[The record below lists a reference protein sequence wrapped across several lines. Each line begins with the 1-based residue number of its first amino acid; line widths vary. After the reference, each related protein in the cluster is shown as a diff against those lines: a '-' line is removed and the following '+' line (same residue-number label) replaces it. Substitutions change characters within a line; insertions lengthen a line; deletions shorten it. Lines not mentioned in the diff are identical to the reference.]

1 MASTRVTAGGA
12 PSEPAPGRFRV
23 WMMAIRPPT
32 LTAAVVPVA
41 VGTAV
46 AWHDGVRAPLVAFIT
61 LVAALALQ
69 AGANLANDLSDFR
82 RGADTDT
89 RLGPIRVTQRGL
101 LTERQVTGGVVFFF
115 ALATLGGLYLT
126 YLGSWPIVAIGLASM
141 LAAVTYT
148 GGPWPF
154 GYRGL
159 GEVFVFIF
167 FGVVA
172 VAGTYYVQ
180 SCAAGACRVTDDVH
194 AASLPVALTVTAI
207 LVVNNVRDIDQD
219 RLAGKYTLA
228 VYLGRRLA
236 RCELVAVVAGAY
248 LAAGAIWLLGD
259 FSVWVLLSWL
269 SAPAAIMPVIVTL
282 RRTDGPPLN
291 AALRAMAR
299 LHLIFGLL
307 LAIGLSN

>member
-1 MASTRVTAGGA
+1 MAERGA
-12 PSEPAPGRFRV
+12 PARSAAGAASPEAVPGRLRV

-32 LTAAVVPVA
+32 LTAAIVPVA
-41 VGTAV
+41 VGTGV
-46 AWHDGVRAPLVAFIT
+46 ALHHGVHAPLAAGAALIG
-61 LVAALALQ
+61 ALALQ

-82 RGADTDT
+82 RGADTDE
-89 RLGPIRVTQRGL
+89 RLGPVRVTQRGL
-101 LTERQVTGGVVFFF
+101 LTERQVTTGVIVCF
-115 ALATLGGLYLT
+115 ALATVVGLYLA
-126 YLGSWPIVAIGLASM
+126 YLGGWPIVAIGLASM
-141 LAAVTYT
+141 LAGLTYT

-172 VAGTYYVQ
+172 VTGTYYVQ
-180 SCAAGACRVTDDVH
+180 AGHVTADVV
-194 AASLPVALTVTAI
+194 AASLPVSLTVTAI
-207 LVVNNVRDIDQD
+207 LVVNNVRDIDTD

-236 RCELVAVVAGAY
+236 RTELVIVVAAAY
-248 LAAGAIWLLGD
+248 VAAAALWLLGD
-259 FSVWVLLSWL
+259 FSGWVLLSWL
-269 SAPAAIMPVIVTL
+269 SVPVAVVPVAVVL
-282 RRTDGPPLN
+282 QRTDGPPLN

>member
-1 MASTRVTAGGA
+1 MS
-12 PSEPAPGRFRV
+12 RFRI
-23 WMMAIRPPT
+23 WLMAIRPPT

-41 VGTAV
+41 VGTGVAV
-46 AWHDGVRAPLVAFIT
+46 HDGVRAPLAAFAALIG
-61 LVAALALQ
+61 ALALQ

-82 RGADTDT
+82 RGADNEA

-101 LTERQVTGGVVFFF
+101 LTERQVTLGVISFF
-115 ALATLGGLYLT
+115 AVAAVAGLYLT
-126 YLGSWPIVAIGLASM
+126 YLGGWPIIAIGLASM

-180 SCAAGACRVTDDVH
+180 AGRVTGDVL
-194 AASLPVALTVTAI
+194 AASLPVSLTVTAI
-207 LVVNNVRDIDQD
+207 LVVNNVRDIDTD

-236 RCELVAVVAGAY
+236 RTELVVVVAGAY
-248 LAAGAIWLLGD
+248 VAAAALWFLGD
-259 FSVWVLLSWL
+259 FSGWVLLSWL
-269 SAPAAIMPVIVTL
+269 SVPAAAVPVAVVL

-291 AALRAMAR
+291 SALRAMAR

-307 LAIGLSN
+307 LALGLSA